1 MVVTLQNVQNPA
13 YRPSGA
19 YYLFA
24 AKQYLFAGHERFEIM
39 PSFDIVSEVDLAEA
53 DNAVQNVTRE
63 ITTRYDFKGS
73 KSTIEM
79 KDGVITIFAD
89 DDMKLR
95 QMHEILQGNMQKR
108 GIEPGSLDYK
118 KEEPAAG
125 QSVRQQVVLK
135 QGIDKELAKKIVKAI
150 KGEKLKVQSAI
161 QGEELR
167 ITGKK
172 RDDLQD
178 VIAFVKAMKL
188 EQPLQ
193 YKNFRD

>member
-1 MVVTLQNVQNPA
+1 
-13 YRPSGA
+13 
-19 YYLFA
+19 
-24 AKQYLFAGHERFEIM
+24 M
-39 PSFDIVSEVDLAEA
+39 PSFDVVSEVDRAEA
-53 DNAVQNVTRE
+53 ENAVQNVTRE

-73 KSTIEM
+73 KSTIEIA
-79 KDGVITIFAD
+79 DGVITIFAD

-108 GIEPGSLDYK
+108 GIEPGSLDYQ

-125 QSVRQQVVLK
+125 QSVRQRVLLK
-135 QGIDKELAKKIVKAI
+135 EGIGKELAKDLVKKI
-150 KGEKLKVQSAI
+150 KGEKLKIQAAI
-161 QGEELR
+161 QGDELR

-178 VIAFVKAMKL
+178 VIAFLKGLKN